1 MENNDVFVD
10 VEEEIEI
17 YDDYDSY
24 DEENEWGKFLVAL
37 SFVSYRFKWIN

>member
-1 MENNDVFVD
+1 MFENMENNDVFVD

-24 DEENEWGKFLVAL
+24 DEENE
-37 SFVSYRFKWIN
+37 